1 MSLSAS
7 DQQRWEQEQP
17 VLEKAR
23 REHPEL
29 FVAQA
34 KPAGE
39 LLRRV
44 GILASGKDRPLG
56 YIKYSP
62 LDFIVEEIRP
72 SDEVVTV
79 DGETAEPEYP
89 DGEGTVYADLVK
101 VGISTLDA
109 VGRIADAL
117 KIERKFIGYAGIKD
131 AVALTAQR
139 ISLRGVS
146 VADVEAL
153 SVPNCVLRNVV
164 ERKGAINNGNLN
176 GNRFTLFIRT
186 QGTLDEQM
194 FRARVDRLRENGIMN
209 YYGVQRFGSPRFL
222 SHLFGLYLLRGDYK
236 GCVEAVLTKPSDFDL
251 PYYREKRV
259 AATKHWGDWKKMC
272 ELFGELPYTYRYELQ
287 MLDVLAAKP
296 DGWLAAL
303 EAAGEQGAMWARA
316 YASYLVNLLLSE
328 AEQTG
333 ATLPKEIPLLLG
345 SDPAVDVLYGKW
357 LEAHRATGYRK
368 ALRECRFLQ
377 VGKNPTIEPI
387 IKPKVH
393 GYKVAEGGVALSF
406 DLTKGAYATTVLEW
420 LFDVVTGY
428 PVPAWLDTRE
438 MDTKQLLGTGDLS
451 GVREVFAKA
460 IGNVMGNKQKT
471 PGDDGEPR

>member
-1 MSLSAS
+1 MALSAS
-7 DQQRWEQEQP
+7 DQKRWEQEQP

-29 FVAQA
+29 FVAQT

-44 GILASGKDRPLG
+44 GILSSGKDRPWG

-72 SDEVVTV
+72 SGEVVTV
-79 DGETAEPEYP
+79 DGETAKPEYP

-117 KIERKFIGYAGIKD
+117 RMERKYVGYAGIKD
-131 AVALTAQR
+131 AVALTSQR
-139 ISLRGVS
+139 ISLRGTRTG
-146 VADVEAL
+146 DVQSL
-153 SVPNCVLRNVV
+153 LVPNCLLRDVH

-186 QGTLDEQM
+186 QGRLDEEL
-194 FRARVDRLRENGIMN
+194 FKARMDRLRENGIMN

-236 GCVEAVLTKPSDFDL
+236 GCVEAVLTKQSDFDL
-251 PYYREKRV
+251 PYYRDKRAT
-259 AATKHWGDWKKMC
+259 AAKHLGDWEKMR

-287 MLDVLAAKP
+287 MLDVLATQS

-303 EAAGEQGAMWARA
+303 EATSEQGAMWARA

-328 AEQTG
+328 AEQKG
-333 ATLPKEIPLLLG
+333 VTLPKEIPLLLG
-345 SDPAVDVLYGKW
+345 LDPAVDVLYGKW
-357 LEAHRATGYRK
+357 LEAHHATEYRK
-368 ALRECRFLQ
+368 VLRECRFLQ

-387 IKPKVH
+387 ILPKVH
-393 GYKVAEGGVALSF
+393 GYVLTEGGVALSF

-420 LFDVVTGY
+420 LFETVTGY
-428 PVPAWLDTRE
+428 PVPPWLDTRE
-438 MDTKQLLGTGDLS
+438 VDTKKLLGTGDLTV
-451 GVREVFAKA
+451 VREAFAEA
-460 IGNVMGNKQKT
+460 IGNVMGRKV
-471 PGDDGEPR
+471 ESSE